1 MKKSYLCAQ
10 MRTIAVILAGG
21 TGQRVGGEKP
31 KQLCRLSDGRTV
43 LETCIDAFRRSPH
56 VDEVMVV
63 MHADWLTEVPSGVRA
78 IAGGKERWESSWKAI
93 EALSQEGEEMNVL
106 LHDCARPFVSE
117 RIIADVCEA
126 LKEHQAVTVAVPMTE
141 TIYRVESR
149 KTKDRCAQR
158 QDGMVRSIPSRRE
171 YMRAQTPQA
180 FRLSLIKKAY
190 ELALADEAGIQATD
204 DCGIVNKYLPNEAIM
219 VVEGEETNRKITFK
233 EDLR

>member
-31 KQLCRLSDGRTV
+31 KQLCHLSDGRTV

-106 LHDCARPFVSE
+106 L
-117 RIIADVCEA
+117 
-126 LKEHQAVTVAVPMTE
+126 
-141 TIYRVESR
+141 Y
-149 KTKDRCAQR
+149 
-158 QDGMVRSIPSRRE
+158 
-171 YMRAQTPQA
+171 
-180 FRLSLIKKAY
+180 
-190 ELALADEAGIQATD
+190 
-204 DCGIVNKYLPNEAIM
+204 
-219 VVEGEETNRKITFK
+219 
-233 EDLR
+233 EDLGTS